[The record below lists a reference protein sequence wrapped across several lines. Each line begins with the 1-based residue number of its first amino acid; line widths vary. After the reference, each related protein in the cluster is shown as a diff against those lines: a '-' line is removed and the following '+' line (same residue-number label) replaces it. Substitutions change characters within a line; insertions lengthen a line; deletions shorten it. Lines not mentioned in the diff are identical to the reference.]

1 MKADIPHE
9 ERVTRIM
16 FLRQFRHNLYEGR
29 SQIGL
34 NNRQVLQYDRE
45 IRQVQYALKKLDPD
59 NIFTP

>member
-1 MKADIPHE
+1 MNLDITHE

-16 FLRQFRHNLYEGR
+16 FLRQFRNNLYEGR